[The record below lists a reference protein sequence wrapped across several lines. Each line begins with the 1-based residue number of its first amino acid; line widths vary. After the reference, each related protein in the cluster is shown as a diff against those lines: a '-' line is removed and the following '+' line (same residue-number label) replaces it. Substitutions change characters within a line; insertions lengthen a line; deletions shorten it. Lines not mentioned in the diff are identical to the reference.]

1 MLAVLAEGDVPVPGH
16 IEWSAEEVLEDGS
29 RPDSQGRLPGTDDPV
44 VRIEAKFTAA
54 LTDEQLASYSPTP
67 VVVLHP
73 AHRAREVADVIGAAA
88 KPVEGARF
96 ASITWD
102 DLFEALTAGLAE
114 GVDQE
119 NIFQLRDLADIAT
132 GLDVGP
138 FTADASLESVAA
150 RREDLSSLAQR
161 ASAIRGPQGGRL
173 MPTTRDRWFDVV
185 RYFPTE
191 QRRWA
196 ALGRRKAQA
205 AGVLGLSVC

>member
-29 RPDSQGRLPGTDDPV
+29 RPGSQGRLPGTDDPV

-138 FTADASLESVAA
+138 FTADASLESVVGDT
-150 RREDLSSLAQR
+150 R
-161 ASAIRGPQGGRL
+161 
-173 MPTTRDRWFDVV
+173 TTRRPADADHAGPLV
-185 RYFPTE
+185 RRRALFPHRTT
-191 QRRWA
+191 A
-196 ALGRRKAQA
+196 VGGTGSAKGSSGRRTRTICLLKRHVVVAEI
-205 AGVLGLSVC
+205 G

>member
-16 IEWSAEEVLEDGS
+16 LEWSAEEVLEDGS
-29 RPDSQGRLPGTDDPV
+29 RPDSKGRLPGTDDPV

-132 GLDVGP
+132 GLDVGHSP
-138 FTADASLESVAA
+138 PMPHWSRSQPD
-150 RREDLSSLAQR
+150 
-161 ASAIRGPQGGRL
+161 GR
-173 MPTTRDRWFDVV
+173 TC
-185 RYFPTE
+185 
-191 QRRWA
+191 RRWHNV
-196 ALGRRKAQA
+196 RRRYEDHKA
-205 AGVLGLSVC
+205 AG